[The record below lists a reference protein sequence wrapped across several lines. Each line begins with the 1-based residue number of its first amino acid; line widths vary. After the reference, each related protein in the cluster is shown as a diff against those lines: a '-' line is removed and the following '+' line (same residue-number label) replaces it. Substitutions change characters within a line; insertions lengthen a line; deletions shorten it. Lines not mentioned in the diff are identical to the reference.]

1 MSMTD
6 MSTLLDSLDFD
17 DEGKSIEKLML
28 KHLNHGGFGS
38 FVMNQEDHKNAYTIG
53 TAVVKRN
60 AVDGEGNTIIGVIEN
75 YHVVS
80 SSYFF
85 YMIKYSNGHGH
96 GWELILE
103 DDITKVLEF
112 VM

>member
-6 MSTLLDSLDFD
+6 MSAFLDSFDFD

-28 KHLNHGGFGS
+28 KHLNGGFGS

-60 AVDGEGNTIIGVIEN
+60 AVDGEGNSIMGVIGN
-75 YHVVS
+75 YYVVS
-80 SSYFF
+80 SSYF
-85 YMIKYSNGHGH
+85 YMIKYSNHGHGH
-96 GWELILE
+96 GWGN
-103 DDITKVLEF
+103 
-112 VM
+112 

>member
-1 MSMTD
+1 MNMTD

-28 KHLNHGGFGS
+28 KHLNGGFGS

-75 YHVVS
+75 YYVVS
-80 SSYFF
+80 SSYF
-85 YMIKYSNGHGH
+85 YMIKYSNGQGH

>member
-1 MSMTD
+1 M
-6 MSTLLDSLDFD
+6 
-17 DEGKSIEKLML
+17 
-28 KHLNHGGFGS
+28 
-38 FVMNQEDHKNAYTIG
+38 
-53 TAVVKRN
+53 KRN
-60 AVDGEGNTIIGVIEN
+60 AVDGEGNTIMGVIEN

-80 SSYFF
+80 SSYF
-85 YMIKYSNGHGH
+85 YMIKYSNGHGHGH